1 MAKSGGHAL
10 ATAAL
15 CVSVLVVVAVLGAV
29 AGYASPVIAL
39 VAVLAAPCGLVLT
52 YDLLRRREDAAEE
65 RRLLARERDHV
76 RRTVDFVADP
86 DLTEE
91 ERLAVIDSFVPRLG
105 ARADRAVLTERL
117 VLVRELPPPARALL
131 ERARRAVTSVY
142 ASLAMRHRMLD
153 GLANEVVLP
162 RQIWEIAV
170 LLRTQA
176 SLQEEQD
183 RARRGLVTPELEAVL
198 EPQQEALR
206 RSLAAVTSRV
216 ESLERY
222 ARRVQEADAALR
234 AREALDNNHKYR
246 ALLARTHDQDA
257 VRALEAQGEA
267 LEETLARSV
276 REAVEA
282 GRTLAL

>member
-1 MAKSGGHAL
+1 MAKSCGYAL
-10 ATAAL
+10 AAAAL
-15 CVSVLVVVAVLGAV
+15 CVSVLVVGVLLSAMT
-29 AGYASPVIAL
+29 GYASPVIAL
-39 VAVLAAPCGLVLT
+39 VTVLAAPCGLVLT
-52 YDLLRRREDAAEE
+52 YDMLRRREEAEEE
-65 RRLLARERDHV
+65 RRLLGRERDHV

-86 DLTEE
+86 ELTER

-105 ARADRAVLTERL
+105 THGERPPYRDRV
-117 VLVRELPPPARALL
+117 VLVRELPPHARALL
-131 ERARRAVTSVY
+131 ERARRAVAAVY
-142 ASLAMRHRMLD
+142 ASQVMRRRLLD

-162 RQIWEIAV
+162 RQIWELAL

-176 SLQEEQD
+176 TLQGEQD

-198 EPQQEALR
+198 RPQQEALR
-206 RSLAAVTSRV
+206 RSLAGVTARV

-246 ALLARTHDQDA
+246 ELLARIDDEDGMRQ
-257 VRALEAQGEA
+257 LEAQGEA

-282 GRTLAL
+282 GRTLTP